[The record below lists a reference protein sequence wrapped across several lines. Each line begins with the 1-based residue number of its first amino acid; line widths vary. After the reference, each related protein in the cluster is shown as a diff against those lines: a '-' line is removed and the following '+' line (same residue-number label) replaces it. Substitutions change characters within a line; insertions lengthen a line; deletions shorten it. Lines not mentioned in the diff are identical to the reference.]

1 MWNQIKAVSSTLLGS
16 PKQERV
22 SKNVN
27 AFLTEYFNN
36 LLIKKHTP
44 NLGIFEE
51 CNVSEKLHNINFDK
65 ILTSSK
71 YSISNHYEDIIDW
84 LSNNTRSIFNEKLVK
99 PNSELTEFISIATLD
114 FSNNPF
120 ITKNVQY
127 IANYLRNNKTI
138 KQVYLDNC
146 GINDEQVKILAEIPR
161 FNKTITKL
169 SLIHNKEITNA
180 GIKTLL
186 QMKGNGVLEIVISYA
201 GININIFDDD
211 SIETYLE
218 KILKENVLDVEITN
232 KNLQPLA
239 NFYHL
244 ERPMIKDGNELLK
257 LIAESHNEITK
268 TGNIIKKLIVMVGM
282 NGVGAT
288 TLSCFLSG
296 QKLIEDED
304 CSLYAKEQEYNK
316 KIHHKADNEY
326 KGVNNFFISD
336 NEGGINIIECPGI
349 HNKAIDSI
357 QTILNSYIYW
367 QILELAEKVKFSV
380 IIRDNSANDVIDN
393 TYKQFTNIFR
403 DSNGQ
408 LSPVIQNEL
417 KDALSY
423 IISVADYK
431 TEGEKN
437 TKIKAVKSKL
447 SKDLKDSNLDEEQKF
462 IITELEKSINLFKK
476 PNGDTKSFLDTLDT
490 KDFFIVIDAISLLIR
505 TIANDEIQVEQ
516 EKILS
521 YTEAISQSKNE
532 EEKNANM
539 LLIDKQT
546 RKIINV
552 YASSEDQ
559 GDALLNSASDA
570 NLSTTVEVITQSETL
585 DKKS

>member
-1 MWNQIKAVSSTLLGS
+1 
-16 PKQERV
+16 
-22 SKNVN
+22 
-27 AFLTEYFNN
+27 
-36 LLIKKHTP
+36 
-44 NLGIFEE
+44 
-51 CNVSEKLHNINFDK
+51 
-65 ILTSSK
+65 
-71 YSISNHYEDIIDW
+71 
-84 LSNNTRSIFNEKLVK
+84 
-99 PNSELTEFISIATLD
+99 
-114 FSNNPF
+114 
-120 ITKNVQY
+120 
-127 IANYLRNNKTI
+127 
-138 KQVYLDNC
+138 
-146 GINDEQVKILAEIPR
+146 
-161 FNKTITKL
+161 
-169 SLIHNKEITNA
+169 
-180 GIKTLL
+180 
-186 QMKGNGVLEIVISYA
+186 
-201 GININIFDDD
+201 
-211 SIETYLE
+211 
-218 KILKENVLDVEITN
+218 
-232 KNLQPLA
+232 
-239 NFYHL
+239 
-244 ERPMIKDGNELLK
+244 MIKDGNELLK

-476 PNGDTKSFLDTLDT
+476 PNGDTKSFLDALDT

-516 EKILS
+516 EKSFL
-521 YTEAISQSKNE
+521 ISRLFLRVR
-532 EEKNANM
+532 M
-539 LLIDKQT
+539 
-546 RKIINV
+546 
-552 YASSEDQ
+552 
-559 GDALLNSASDA
+559 
-570 NLSTTVEVITQSETL
+570 
-585 DKKS
+585 KKKKC